1 MTHSTDPTGPTGPM
15 SSDTPAAPQYRA
27 ERLRRVLAEDPRTA
41 ELGVRVSVR
50 GDHVLLSGQVPCEER
65 RAEIQRVLHEADPDL
80 IVDND
85 VQVSRVDVP
94 SGREELR

>member
-1 MTHSTDPTGPTGPM
+1 VTNSTNSTDSTNSTSSPT
-15 SSDTPAAPQYRA
+15 SDAPQYRA

-41 ELGVRVSVR
+41 ELGVRVSLR
-50 GDHVLLSGQVPCEER
+50 GDHVLLSGQVACEER
-65 RAEIQRVLHEADPDL
+65 RAEIQRVLHEAAPDL

-85 VQVSRVDVP
+85 VRVSCVDVP